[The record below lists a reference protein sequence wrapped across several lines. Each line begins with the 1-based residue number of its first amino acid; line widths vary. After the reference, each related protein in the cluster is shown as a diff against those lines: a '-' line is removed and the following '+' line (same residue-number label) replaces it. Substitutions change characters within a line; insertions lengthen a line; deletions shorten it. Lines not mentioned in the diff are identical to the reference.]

1 MSKINQNG
9 TTKKNRPSIKQK
21 LKYVQNRL
29 QWYDLFTDYVYNY
42 NKTVWNNATE
52 FADEMMDDAD

>member
-21 LKYVQNRL
+21 LKYIQGRL
-29 QWYDLFTDYVYNY
+29 EWYDLFTDYIYHY
-42 NKTVWNNATE
+42 HTSQWNKACE
-52 FADEMMDDAD
+52 FADRMMEDAD

>member
-21 LKYVQNRL
+21 LKYIKGRL
-29 QWYDLFTDYVYNY
+29 DWYDLFTDYIYNY
-42 NKTVWNNATE
+42 NRTVWNNATE
-52 FADEMMDDAD
+52 FADEMMEDAN

>member
-9 TTKKNRPSIKQK
+9 ATKKNRPSIKQK